1 MVVQE
6 KLENNAQRLATNVAQ
21 AMSST
26 SRNALSFVE
35 ENRNGKMLL
44 SRMELPLC
52 KLSGIAYGAGDKD
65 YINNQEVV
73 YSFSIKLPYIEKL
86 PPYTTWIF
94 LDRYTIV

>member
-1 MVVQE
+1 MLVQM
-6 KLENNAQRLATNVAQ
+6 KLESNALRLASNVALV
-21 AMSST
+21 MSAT
-26 SRNALSFVE
+26 SRNVPSFVE
-35 ENRNGKMLL
+35 ESRNGKMLL

-52 KLSGIAYGAGDKD
+52 KLSGIASGSEDKD

-73 YSFSIKLPYIEKL
+73 YSISIKLPYVERL